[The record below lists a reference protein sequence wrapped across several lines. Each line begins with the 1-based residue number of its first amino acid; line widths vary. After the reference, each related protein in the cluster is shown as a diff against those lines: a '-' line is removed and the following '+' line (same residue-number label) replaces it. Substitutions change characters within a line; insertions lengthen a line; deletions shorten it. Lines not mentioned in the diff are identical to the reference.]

1 MDVTLLGTGA
11 PQGLPRPGCPCAA
24 CATAVGD
31 EARAATALLVD
42 GVLLIDLTPGPAFA
56 AARAGR
62 SLAGV
67 RQVLLSHPHDGPAM
81 EVPAGLPQPGRVA
94 DGRELA
100 LLDGHRVRALAV
112 DGPGTGYEI
121 SGADGERLLYL
132 PPGAAPAGVG
142 NATGRA
148 GGAGAQGAAGPYDL
162 VLLDVLARPDALA
175 RLRAGGLVDAAT
187 DVVAVHVDHDVPPGP
202 ELHRRL
208 AAVGARAVADGSSLV
223 VGEYHAVPDL
233 PRRTLVLGGARSG
246 KSLEA
251 ERRLAA
257 FPDVVYVATGG
268 TRDGDE
274 DWAQR
279 VSLHRERR
287 PSSWRTV
294 ETCDLVPLLEAG
306 RPGGEAARPGGEAA
320 RPGRDDGKPEGEAV
334 RPGTEAPAPG
344 AESAGPGKGAAGR
357 GAGAVWPG
365 AEAGG
370 PAAGAGAGRAADASP
385 LLIDCLALWLTHVM
399 DEVGA
404 WDDATWEAG
413 GRRALRER
421 TDALVAAV
429 RATRRPVVAV
439 SNEVGSG
446 VVPATPAGRRFRD
459 ELGRLNAAF
468 AAECEQVLLVVA
480 GQALALRG

>member
-1 MDVTLLGTGA
+1 MTLLGTGA

-42 GVLLIDLTPGPAFA
+42 GALMIDLTPGPAFA
-56 AARAGR
+56 AARAGQ

-67 RQVLLSHPHDGPAM
+67 RQVLLSHPHDGPAL
-81 EVPAGLPQPGRVA
+81 EVPAGMPQPGRVA

-100 LLDGHRVRALAV
+100 LLDGHRVRAVAV
-112 DGPGTGYEI
+112 DIPGTGYEI

-132 PPGAAPAGVG
+132 PPGAAPAGLG
-142 NATGRA
+142 NGNGRA
-148 GGAGAQGAAGPYDL
+148 AGGGNEGTGGAGPYDL
-162 VLLDVLARPDALA
+162 VLLDVVKRPDALA
-175 RLRAGGLVDAAT
+175 RLRASGAVDAAT
-187 DVVAVHVDHDVPPGP
+187 DVVAVHLDHGVPPGP

-208 AAVGARAVADGSSLV
+208 AAVGARAVADGSTLV
-223 VGEYHAVPDL
+223 VGEFHAVPDL

-246 KSLEA
+246 KSVEA

-268 TRDGDE
+268 TRDGDQ

-287 PSSWRTV
+287 PGSWRTV
-294 ETCDLVPLLEAG
+294 ETCDLLPLLG
-306 RPGGEAARPGGEAA
+306 
-320 RPGRDDGKPEGEAV
+320 
-334 RPGTEAPAPG
+334 
-344 AESAGPGKGAAGR
+344 AGPD
-357 GAGAVWPG
+357 
-365 AEAGG
+365 AE
-370 PAAGAGAGRAADASP
+370 AAGAGTEAAGPGREGGGPGAGPGPGTGHPAGTSP

-399 DEVGA
+399 DDVGA

-413 GRRALRER
+413 GREALRKR
-421 TDALVAAV
+421 TDALVAAL
-429 RATRRPVVAV
+429 RETRRPVVAV

-459 ELGRLNAAF
+459 ELGRLNASF